1 MQVEEVHTVVTRF
14 RHRRAPVVLSVL
26 ALAAALT
33 LSACGSFDSK
43 ASGEN
48 LIKKWV
54 PDKLDKVSGQPI
66 KLTSVSCPSGVKA
79 TAGNTYD
86 CKLTL
91 ANTASHKSQSGTI
104 TIHITKNQVVIK
116 GGSDLHGFS

>member
-1 MQVEEVHTVVTRF
+1 MFTRF
-14 RHRRAPVVLSVL
+14 RHRRAPVALVIL

-33 LSACGSFDSK
+33 LSGCGSFDSK

-66 KLTSVSCPSGVKA
+66 KLSSVNCPSGVKD
-79 TAGNTYD
+79 TVGNTYD

-91 ANTASHKSQSGTI
+91 ENTGSHKSQSGTI
-104 TIHITKNQVVIK
+104 TIHITKNQVVIQ
-116 GGSDLHGFS
+116 GGSDLHGFN

>member
-1 MQVEEVHTVVTRF
+1 V
-14 RHRRAPVVLSVL
+14 
-26 ALAAALT
+26 LAAAFT

-66 KLTSVSCPSGVKA
+66 KLSSVSCPSGVKNK
-79 TAGNTYD
+79 AGSAYD

-91 ANTASHKSQSGTI
+91 ENTATHKSQSGTI
-104 TIHITKNQVVIK
+104 TIHITKNQVQIQ

>member
-1 MQVEEVHTVVTRF
+1 MFTRF
-14 RHRRAPVVLSVL
+14 RHRRAPVALVIL

-33 LSACGSFDSK
+33 LSGCGSFDSK

-66 KLTSVSCPSGVKA
+66 KLSSVNCPSGVKD
-79 TAGNTYD
+79 TVGNTYD

-91 ANTASHKSQSGTI
+91 ENSTRSGGRRVTGALGRELRPGA
-104 TIHITKNQVVIK
+104 VA
-116 GGSDLHGFS
+116 

>member
-1 MQVEEVHTVVTRF
+1 MLTRF
-14 RHRRAPVVLSVL
+14 RHRRAPAALL

-66 KLTSVSCPSGVKA
+66 KLSSVNCPSGVKD
-79 TAGNTYD
+79 TVGSTYD

-91 ANTASHKSQSGTI
+91 ENTARHTSQSGTI
-104 TIHITKNQVVIK
+104 TIHITKNQVVIQ
-116 GGSDLHGFS
+116 GGNDLHGFN